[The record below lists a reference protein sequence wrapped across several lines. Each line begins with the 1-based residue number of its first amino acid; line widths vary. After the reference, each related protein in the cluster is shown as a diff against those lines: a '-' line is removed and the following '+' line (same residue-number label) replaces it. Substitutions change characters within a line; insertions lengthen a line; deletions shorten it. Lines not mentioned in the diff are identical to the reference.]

1 MQILDSFI
9 LCLSHSYSLTGG
21 SGQFSINPATG
32 QIITSSL
39 LDREARASYQLLVVA
54 SDGGQPKALS
64 SSATVS
70 VVVADINDNPP
81 RFHHHP
87 YVTHI
92 PASTSAGD
100 CHAVSPLKIITL
112 PNTYTD
118 TGSDSLVCTA
128 INKAM
133 VQGK

>member
-1 MQILDSFI
+1 MCAS
-9 LCLSHSYSLTGG
+9 LSLSNSYSLTGG

-39 LDREARASYQLLVVA
+39 LDREARGSYQLLVVA

-100 CHAVSPLKIITL
+100 WHTHTS
-112 PNTYTD
+112 D
-118 TGSDSLVCTA
+118 TGRDGSLLCHWQQLRDTHILRSQMGILYVKMP
-128 INKAM
+128 I
-133 VQGK
+133 

>member
-1 MQILDSFI
+1 MPPVVFPP
-9 LCLSHSYSLTGG
+9 SYSLTGG

-32 QIITSSL
+32 QIITSSS

-54 SDGGQPKALS
+54 SDGGQPLGLS

-70 VVVADINDNPP
+70 VVVADVNDNPP

-92 PASTSAGD
+92 PASTSAG
-100 CHAVSPLKIITL
+100 AWFKR
-112 PNTYTD
+112 
-118 TGSDSLVCTA
+118 DSVYFSFLLSIYLNRCVL
-128 INKAM
+128 
-133 VQGK
+133 

>member
-1 MQILDSFI
+1 MNSLYSLQILDCSIPFV
-9 LCLSHSYSLTGG
+9 SHSYSLTGG

-54 SDGGQPKALS
+54 SDGGQPKGLS

-100 CHAVSPLKIITL
+100 WLPSHLLKYTLSDTQRDREQHYDLHAI
-112 PNTYTD
+112 
-118 TGSDSLVCTA
+118 
-128 INKAM
+128 
-133 VQGK
+133 